1 MLPVSPGRHY
11 AVRNAC
17 PECLLTPLRAVS
29 IILQM
34 PDKAAKERHKSL
46 ERALEEAVS
55 RAVRDNLAP
64 LQRTA
69 EDLQQAY
76 SDLVAAC
83 SSSRPTNA
91 LPAMLRA
98 QTAASALAAGLSVLS
113 NFVAVALNPREH
125 HAVEDEEESRE
136 SASVA
141 VQETEEEVAPAAP
154 ATAHAPSESE
164 WVEAS
169 VEPPPAA
176 PEFPADE
183 KTSEV
188 ELEEPPAPSA
198 AEVAAEETVTEKSA
212 VFDLAS
218 LPPEVQDLHRRAN
231 RVAKVAMQDIKLLRP
246 KDVRLGREHKDICHR
261 LRTDLDKARKE
272 YDRRFRT
279 ILDDPI
285 DYFHHWM
292 VQILAD
298 GDPGAL
304 GEYPY
309 PSPVLRN

>member
-1 MLPVSPGRHY
+1 MAEKGSKDRQK
-11 AVRNAC
+11 
-17 PECLLTPLRAVS
+17 T
-29 IILQM
+29 
-34 PDKAAKERHKSL
+34 L

-55 RAVRDNLAP
+55 RALRDNLAP

-69 EDLQQAY
+69 DELQQAY
-76 SDLVAAC
+76 ADLVAAC

-113 NFVAVALNPREH
+113 NFVAVALNPRDQH
-125 HAVEDEEESRE
+125 TAVEEEPAEAELEPARHRAKKVEEDEIEAEPATAEAERE
-136 SASVA
+136 SEWAEA
-141 VQETEEEVAPAAP
+141 AQEVEEPPVIPHAGKGRHEVAP
-154 ATAHAPSESE
+154 
-164 WVEAS
+164 
-169 VEPPPAA
+169 
-176 PEFPADE
+176 
-183 KTSEV
+183 
-188 ELEEPPAPSA
+188 EPPAPEPVV
-198 AEVAAEETVTEKSA
+198 EVAAEETTAAESG

-261 LRTDLDKARKE
+261 LRNDLDKARKE
-272 YDRRFRT
+272 YDRRFRA
-279 ILDDPI
+279 ILEDPI

-292 VQILAD
+292 VEILAE
-298 GDPGAL
+298 GDPKAL

-309 PSPVLRN
+309 PSPVLRS

>member
-1 MLPVSPGRHY
+1 MFVDTPSGRFHNF
-11 AVRNAC
+11 A
-17 PECLLTPLRAVS
+17 
-29 IILQM
+29 M
-34 PDKAAKERHKSL
+34 PDKSAKERHKSL

-69 EDLQQAY
+69 EELQQAY

-98 QTAASALAAGLSVLS
+98 QTAASSLAAGLSVLS
-113 NFVAVALNPREH
+113 NFVAVALNPRERR
-125 HAVEDEEESRE
+125 AVEEEPEPTE

-141 VQETEEEVAPAAP
+141 GQEAEEAREAEAEVPSAAP
-154 ATAHAPSESE
+154 ATTPAPAEPESAE
-164 WVEAS
+164 VR

-176 PEFPADE
+176 PE
-183 KTSEV
+183 TSTDQQLSELP
-188 ELEEPPAPSA
+188 LEEPPAPPAA
-198 AEVAAEETVTEKSA
+198 AEVAAEETITEKSTA
-212 VFDLAS
+212 FDLAS

-246 KDVRLGREHKDICHR
+246 KDVRLGCEHKDICHR

-285 DYFHHWM
+285 DYFRHWM
-292 VQILAD
+292 VEILAD
-298 GDPGAL
+298 GNAEAL